1 MLRVGG
7 VAIRCDG
14 DGGVRSVQRRAR
26 STQQHRQQTPSRRG
40 AARSR
45 GGAARGR
52 SSSDGDGEL
61 EAMQDYAANMAAE
74 GEASRVHIPSRSPL
88 RTDHVSKRSCICRA
102 ATNQDVSSPL

>member
-14 DGGVRSVQRRAR
+14 DGAVRSVQRSRR
-26 STQQHRQQTPSRRG
+26 NSTQQQPRQRWQQTRQRGGAGRGRRG
-40 AARSR
+40 AV
-45 GGAARGR
+45 RGR

-74 GEASRVHIPSRSPL
+74 GQAPGVRARSTQLPA
-88 RTDHVSKRSCICRA
+88 RRQVCKISTD
-102 ATNQDVSSPL
+102 